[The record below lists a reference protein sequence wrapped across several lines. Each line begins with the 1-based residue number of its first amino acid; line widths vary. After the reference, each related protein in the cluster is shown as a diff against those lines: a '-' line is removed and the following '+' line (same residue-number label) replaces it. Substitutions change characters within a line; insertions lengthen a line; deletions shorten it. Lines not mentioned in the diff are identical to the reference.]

1 MKIAIPT
8 LTTSGF
14 ITDPNIILVKIYE
27 YFLTSDYSQSVIF
40 YNKIAS
46 LPYLIH
52 KHGPKLDDLK
62 VDIEATL
69 SSVMDNYFD
78 NYEVNVE
85 ITNTPHGEHNKKPYL
100 LTIELTAIVG
110 EKKYYLNKNLNIK
123 ESKILEL
130 DKILAYFYE

>member
-1 MKIAIPT
+1 MKVAIPT

-14 ITDPNIILVKIYE
+14 VTDPNIIIVKLYE

-52 KHGPKLDDLK
+52 KHGPKLDDLRAD
-62 VDIEATL
+62 VETTL
-69 SSVMDNYFD
+69 NDLMDNYFNVFD
-78 NYEVNVE
+78 VKVE
-85 ITNTPHGEHNKKPYL
+85 INEVPHDKKSKHPYTI
-100 LTIELTAIVG
+100 TIELTATVDN
-110 EKKYYLNKNLNIK
+110 KKYYLNKNLNIK

-130 DKILAYFYE
+130 DKVLEYFYE